1 MPKLQ
6 LKNVSPASEI
16 QVSDEAFGRKYN
28 EALVHQ
34 VVTAYMAAGRA
45 GTKRQKSRAE
55 VRGGGKKPWSQK
67 GTGQARAGSIRSP
80 IWVGGGRAFA
90 ARPRDFSQ
98 KVNRK
103 MYRAAM
109 QTMVSQ
115 LVREDRLVAVE
126 ALELSG
132 PRTKLLISKL
142 AEFGLKRALIL
153 VEAYEEKLF
162 LAARNIPHVE
172 VMAVAALDPL
182 SLVKHDKVIATVGAL
197 KLLDQRLG
205 GAHE

>member
-1 MPKLQ
+1 MKLQ
-6 LKNVSPASEI
+6 LKNATPASE
-16 QVSDEAFGRKYN
+16 VELSDAAFARAYN
-28 EALVHQ
+28 ETLIHQ

-90 ARPRDFSQ
+90 ARPRDYSQ

-103 MYRAAM
+103 MYCAAL
-109 QTMVSQ
+109 QSMVSE
-115 LVREDRLVAVE
+115 LVRTDRLFAVE
-126 ALELSG
+126 SLELAA
-132 PRTKLLISKL
+132 PKTKLLIAKL
-142 AEFGLKRALIL
+142 SEFGLTRALIL

-162 LAARNIPHVE
+162 LAARNVPYVD
-172 VMAVAALDPL
+172 VLPVASLDPL
-182 SLVKHDKVIATVGAL
+182 SLIKHEKVIATVGAL

-205 GAHE
+205 GPHE